1 MIGCPSACG
10 FEMVLV
16 ASDHHAS
23 PASTRTQLPRLPL
36 LRRLPCRVRS
46 YDADRADIRCGPIRR
61 YCLPPGGVTHPTVT
75 VVVCHVVS
83 MAGMCAWPPVL
94 LLPCPVTKVGF
105 VGVRCDL
112 NVWLGLTL
120 VSCFSARQPR
130 GAKARMW
137 NVSAVLFCSVL
148 QCLHRRSVRAGS
160 LVGVVITCNE

>member
-61 YCLPPGGVTHPTVT
+61 YCLPRGGVTHLTVT
-75 VVVCHVVS
+75 VAVCHGQSMSGARVIGRMCVAPSVAS
-83 MAGMCAWPPVL
+83 MADEGRVC
-94 LLPCPVTKVGF
+94 GRF
-105 VGVRCDL
+105 VR
-112 NVWLGLTL
+112 
-120 VSCFSARQPR
+120 P
-130 GAKARMW
+130 
-137 NVSAVLFCSVL
+137 
-148 QCLHRRSVRAGS
+148 
-160 LVGVVITCNE
+160 